1 MTVDV
6 GLYPMTKV
14 VFVRFL
20 HCKFNPLIT
29 PPPTFQTKHFGRRSI
44 LSSYLKSTELRSHS
58 LKVNYLFSP
67 ILIYLIIY
75 LYQYTVVNI
84 YFTHIYNGLIF

>member
-29 PPPTFQTKHFGRRSI
+29 PP
-44 LSSYLKSTELRSHS
+44 LSKLNTLEGGQFLVH
-58 LKVNYLFSP
+58 
-67 ILIYLIIY
+67 
-75 LYQYTVVNI
+75 T
-84 YFTHIYNGLIF
+84 